1 MINIATHSLS
11 LIFCRSSEIIKSE
24 VLCEGIRHRECL
36 LLDVCEEHFLEKKI
50 CYLFFWC
57 GISLDVTKEKKLSAK
72 VERKSSISEY
82 QVPMRDVFVCSSNTS
97 QILICSFLLV
107 LLMHQEKK

>member
-36 LLDVCEEHFLEKKI
+36 LLDVCEEHFLEKKNLLFI
-50 CYLFFWC
+50 FLVWHFIRCY
-57 GISLDVTKEKKLSAK
+57 
-72 VERKSSISEY
+72 ERKETFCKSGKKKQLSEY
-82 QVPMRDVFVCSSNTS
+82 QVPM
-97 QILICSFLLV
+97 
-107 LLMHQEKK
+107 